1 MNRILGLAQV
11 EVYRRFLYVPFR
23 SSRTNTKRIRE
34 LLRSCLKCNFLKNE
48 KSVRCIMSTRL
59 NGKRIVDYYKTE
71 DDNLWME
78 TYDKY

>member
-1 MNRILGLAQV
+1 
-11 EVYRRFLYVPFR
+11 
-23 SSRTNTKRIRE
+23 
-34 LLRSCLKCNFLKNE
+34 
-48 KSVRCIMSTRL
+48 MSTRL